1 MVLRRK
7 PYATCSDPRR
17 KLSLPRSW
25 VMTVTHMNK
34 PVDGF
39 SRDVTPSLSC
49 PGRCVSCHGTPLAEP
64 GLSTAQVARMFGVQA
79 ATLRVALCKKGH
91 YHGIRPKKRAN
102 RLLLWPAAEV
112 RAVLEAGQRR

>member
-1 MVLRRK
+1 VTK
-7 PYATCSDPRR
+7 PTRPDDFGGDKLP
-17 KLSLPRSW
+17 LSLNSPGCCS
-25 VMTVTHMNK
+25 
-34 PVDGF
+34 
-39 SRDVTPSLSC
+39 SC
-49 PGRCVSCHGTPLAEP
+49 YGTPMPEP